1 MCEPE
6 PKAKAQK
13 NEAMKSLW
21 IHRQLGW
28 SHSRMASLGLCFF
41 AVLLIPKAVL
51 SQTSEKVV
59 IASCYDGDTCTSST
73 GEKIR
78 LACIDTP
85 ELRGKRAEP
94 VPAKAARDHIRELV
108 VGRKVTIRRITTD
121 RYGRTVAELFVNG
134 SNVQQQLVASGYA
147 SIYWRYADQ
156 CPWIR
161 REKTYTHHT
170 QSVKGSTE
178 QARSQRPCPTF
189 VQPLKTTQTY

>member
-28 SHSRMASLGLCFF
+28 SHSRIASLGLCLF

-189 VQPLKTTQTY
+189 VQPLKTTQIN

>member
-21 IHRQLGW
+21 IQRQLGW
-28 SHSRMASLGLCFF
+28 SHSRIASLGLCFF

-189 VQPLKTTQTY
+189 VQPLKTTQIN